1 MLNEENSLLI
11 SWFEAVFN
19 EVNDSGPKYIRY
31 YNSTK
36 NQSLIIIQLWDQQP
50 WHDIIIAQPI
60 WYEECL
66 TFVRLFLQWLHQ
78 KCHYFYKKVSLVL
91 WNISTWQVG
100 SRVLVCKF
108 WTMSIL
114 FDEISSSN
122 YLQLAFIFVDSDAL
136 INRLSKKDLNPQNK
150 GYLKFINSP
159 GF

>member
-1 MLNEENSLLI
+1 MQKLFINFLI
-11 SWFEAVFN
+11 WSCFQWSKWF
-19 EVNDSGPKYIRY
+19 GPQVYKILQLDKK
-31 YNSTK
+31 SE
-36 NQSLIIIQLWDQQP
+36 SHHHILWDQQP

-108 WTMSIL
+108 WTVCIL

-122 YLQLAFIFVDSDAL
+122 YLQLAFIFVGSDAL
-136 INRLSKKDLNPQNK
+136 INRLFNKDLNPQNK

>member
-1 MLNEENSLLI
+1 MIWSCFQW
-11 SWFEAVFN
+11 SKWF
-19 EVNDSGPKYIRY
+19 GPQVYKILQLDKK
-31 YNSTK
+31 SESHHHT
-36 NQSLIIIQLWDQQP
+36 LWDQQP

-100 SRVLVCKF
+100 SRVLVCF
-108 WTMSIL
+108 WTIYTFWRNFIIEL
-114 FDEISSSN
+114 FTISLYFCWFRR
-122 YLQLAFIFVDSDAL
+122 YLF
-136 INRLSKKDLNPQNK
+136 KKDLNPQNK